1 MSITNEKTVIGLDF
15 GTLSARA
22 ALVSCSDGQV
32 LASSEYVYPHGV
44 IGGELP
50 NGRRIPDE
58 YALADAADYREALV
72 HCIRGVSSVS
82 DISGLKGICVAAT
95 TYTMVPC
102 LQDGFTLTENG
113 YKNEP
118 HAYIKLWKHHGAKK
132 QADRI
137 EKLHEATGG
146 LPTIENYGGAV
157 NCEWALPKLL
167 ETYEEAPEIF
177 AETYRFCDL
186 GEWLTWQL
194 TGEPVNSLYSAGFK
208 GMWTPE
214 EGFPQ
219 RDILNQLADG
229 FGEAFYSSFAGAVSE
244 YGEPCGYVSSE
255 MAVLLGIP
263 EGVPVAA
270 PIGDGSAPGVCF
282 CVNDPDAI
290 AVTLGTSIAMAFL
303 NARHVPVSGINGVVK
318 DGIVPGD
325 YGYDSGQPCAGDMLN
340 WFVENQMPESYIRA
354 AQNEK
359 KNIFDFL
366 AEKTTNPWDNPLT
379 VLDWWNGNRGILNDS
394 SLKGSILGC
403 TMATKPEDIYC
414 AMVQGMACGTRKI
427 IDHLEQNGLTYRSI
441 VLCGGMAEKNRF
453 IVQQYANILNRPV
466 KIAQQRGITALSA
479 AIFAANAAGEDLKT
493 AAGRMVSDSFVL
505 VLPEKHEKEYG
516 NIYNRWCFYHDLL
529 GNNRYEGEE

>member
-113 YKNEP
+113 YENEP

-132 QADRI
+132 QADRN

-270 PIGDGSAPGVCF
+270 PNGDGSAPGVCF

-318 DGIVPGD
+318 DGIVPGY
-325 YGYDSGQPCAGDMLN
+325 YG
-340 WFVENQMPESYIRA
+340 
-354 AQNEK
+354 
-359 KNIFDFL
+359 
-366 AEKTTNPWDNPLT
+366 
-379 VLDWWNGNRGILNDS
+379 
-394 SLKGSILGC
+394 
-403 TMATKPEDIYC
+403 
-414 AMVQGMACGTRKI
+414 
-427 IDHLEQNGLTYRSI
+427 
-441 VLCGGMAEKNRF
+441 
-453 IVQQYANILNRPV
+453 
-466 KIAQQRGITALSA
+466 
-479 AIFAANAAGEDLKT
+479 
-493 AAGRMVSDSFVL
+493 
-505 VLPEKHEKEYG
+505 
-516 NIYNRWCFYHDLL
+516 
-529 GNNRYEGEE
+529 